1 MSVISS
7 IFIADSGVRMSLVGL
22 RAGRSNDVAHQ
33 PKALDV
39 PMPDAGRGICAL
51 IVQRGNKAGIF
62 RKTVDDA
69 NNGGAK
75 LTLFRCAPGG
85 GRREIGANPRGF
97 ARNRTHQANAMSAVK
112 GIESALAASSTHG
125 IVT

>member
-1 MSVISS
+1 MSGISS
-7 IFIADSGVRMSLVGL
+7 IFIADSGVRMSSVGL
-22 RAGRSNDVAHQ
+22 RAGRSNDVAHR

-39 PMPDAGRGICAL
+39 PMPDAGRGIRAL

-85 GRREIGANPRGF
+85 GAKSGQIRAALRETVPIKPTR
-97 ARNRTHQANAMSAVK
+97 
-112 GIESALAASSTHG
+112 
-125 IVT
+125 